1 MFFFHREKDDFER
14 QGGRTTF
21 NTVKRTRDATGVSKS
36 TVMNIRN
43 DAEVG
48 ELKSLVTVNITQ
60 RITLDGLQAGA
71 FRRMFHDMH
80 LEMTHS

>member
-1 MFFFHREKDDFER
+1 MLK
-14 QGGRTTF
+14 GRVGEQHS
-21 NTVKRTRDATGVSKS
+21 VKRTRDATGVSKS

-43 DAEVG
+43 EAEVG
-48 ELKSLVTVNITQ
+48 ELKPTGTVNITE

-71 FRRMFHDMH
+71 FRRMFHDMY